1 MHYLEFGKSKEQT
14 VFWFVME
21 LLNGEP
27 LDTILRNEGPWQ
39 EIDAIKVC
47 AGANEFMLRT
57 QGLCDT

>member
-21 LLNGEP
+21 LLSGEP

-47 AGANEFMLRT
+47 AGADE
-57 QGLCDT
+57 

>member
-47 AGANEFMLRT
+47 AGADE
-57 QGLCDT
+57 